1 MEEKDREIAA
11 MVHRLHKSEE
21 DKKDEVDS
29 LNELYTDKLSLY
41 VNQIDSI
48 KKTIREYEEEIAY
61 LKVQNRDLG

>member
-1 MEEKDREIAA
+1 